1 MLCQKHFRSF
11 HLFPILLVLIVPL
24 LCYSKSQPGETSTL
38 QQRSQYKEALKHLSQ
53 GQIKKF
59 SKLQDELDSY
69 LLKDYLSY
77 HKFNRLLHKRSQVEM
92 DEFKTKFAHLP
103 VTAIL
108 EKRWLKLIG
117 KQRRWK
123 AFQDNY
129 VTTSDPELRCLYA
142 RSLYGTNQKDEA
154 LALTGD
160 LWVKPKSQPKVCDPL
175 FEVWKKTKYFDEEVV
190 WSRLK
195 LTIGANE
202 RQLSRYLLRFLSGS
216 NKQAGQILYR
226 VHTQPKR
233 ISTFKSLGASKEKEK
248 HIVLHG
254 VSRLSKNHPTQAKKA
269 WSSFKGQY
277 SFSDQEIQLAE
288 SNIVKGQAKENI
300 FPGTSDRYRFKD
312 ETLLKEL
319 ANSAIKNANWEEA
332 SYWVKRV
339 LSIEED
345 IRWDYWLSRAQIEIG
360 GEEQEAKLRLTRI
373 SNERHYYG
381 FMAASLLQSK
391 PRINDASLSRS
402 ALQVP
407 NNQNV
412 FRAKELFAVGDNVNA
427 RREWYRTLS
436 TQPDEEKINSIYF
449 INDLGK
455 TPLTIRTA
463 GDAGARDHLKLRFP
477 ILYQQEFKEAALT
490 TDQPLALL
498 YAVSR
503 QESAFNVLA
512 VSSANARGLMQL
524 IPSTANLTARRMGLS
539 APSTSRLHNPGLNI
553 KLGSFHLSWL
563 LKRYRGQTALAVAAY
578 NAGEQRVDRW
588 TKGKKAL
595 PLDVWIEQ
603 IPFKETRN
611 YVKNVLAFRQV
622 YAQLINQP
630 LPFIS
635 PPNKFLR

>member
-1 MLCQKHFRSF
+1 MLCSEHFRSL
-11 HLFPILLVLIVPL
+11 HLLSFLFALILSI
-24 LCYSKSQPGETSTL
+24 CCWSGSQAQDISILE
-38 QQRSQYKEALKHLSQ
+38 QRSQYKKALRHLSQ

-59 SKLQDELDSY
+59 SDLQDELDDY

-77 HKFNRLLHKRSQVEM
+77 HKFNRLLHKRSKSEM

-103 VTAIL
+103 VTEIV

-123 AFQDNY
+123 TFQNY
-129 VTTSDPELRCLYA
+129 YSTTSDPELRCLYA
-142 RSLYGTNQKDEA
+142 RSLYGTNKREEA
-154 LALTGD
+154 LAQTEA
-160 LWVKPKSQPKVCDPL
+160 LWVKPESQPKVCDPL
-175 FEVWKKTKYFDEEVV
+175 FEVWKKTNYFNEEVV

-216 NKQAGQILYR
+216 NKQAGQALYR

-233 ISTFKSLGASKEKEK
+233 ISSFKSLGASEEKEK
-248 HIVLHG
+248 HIVVHG
-254 VSRLSKNHPTQAKKA
+254 ISRLSKKHPSQAKKA
-269 WSSFKGQY
+269 WSRFKNQY
-277 SFSDQEIQLAE
+277 SFSDREIQIAE
-288 SNIVKGQAKENI
+288 SSIVLGHAEEDA
-300 FPGTSDRYRFKD
+300 FPETKDRYRYKD
-312 ETLLKEL
+312 AKLIEEL
-319 ANSAIKNANWEEA
+319 ANSAIENANWKEA
-332 SYWVKRV
+332 SHWIKSAI
-339 LSIEED
+339 SIEED
-345 IRWDYWLSRAQIEIG
+345 IRWDYWLSRAQIELG
-360 GEEQEAKLRLTRI
+360 EEEQEATLRLKKI
-373 SNERHYYG
+373 SEERHYYG
-381 FMAASLLQSK
+381 FMAASLLQDE
-391 PRINDASLSRS
+391 PRINDASLPRS
-402 ALQVP
+402 ALQAP
-407 NNQNV
+407 KNQNV

-436 TQPDEEKINSIYF
+436 TQTDEEKINSIYF
-449 INDLGK
+449 INELGK

-463 GDAGARDHLKLRFP
+463 GDAGAHDHLKLRFP

-503 QESAFNVLA
+503 QESAFNVMA

-524 IPSTANLTARRMGLS
+524 IPSTANLSARRMGLS

-563 LKRYRGQTALAVAAY
+563 IKRYKGQTALAVAAY
-578 NAGEQRVDRW
+578 NAGERRVDRW
-588 TKGKKAL
+588 TEGKKGL
-595 PLDVWIEQ
+595 SLDVWIEQ

-622 YAQLINQP
+622 YAQLIGQP
-630 LPFIS
+630 LPFVNPS
-635 PPNKFLR
+635 NTLLR